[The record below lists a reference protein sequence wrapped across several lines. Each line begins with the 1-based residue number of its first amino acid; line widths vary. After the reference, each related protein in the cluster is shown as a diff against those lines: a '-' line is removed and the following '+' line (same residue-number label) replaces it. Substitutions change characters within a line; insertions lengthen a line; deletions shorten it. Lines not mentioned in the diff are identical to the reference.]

1 MKILIG
7 LPKLENQNRQLEEV
21 LRGEPEVDLVLFPEG
36 YLNEDL
42 KLASTLMRSCGTM
55 LVSGY
60 RKPKDRLVIIG
71 RNGEVVLDRA
81 KYEQHGSVELEGV
94 RMTSLLCDE
103 LVKQGLIGDGHTLDL
118 IFHPIGVGMFSEE
131 QFSEWIGLAKNIAKQ
146 HGAIMIGTSHADGA
160 YRDSE
165 ISIPI
170 AYCIN
175 QNGEEIFV
183 KKNDVRMVI
192 LDTNTG
198 SFHEYALVEGA

>member
-21 LRGEPEVDLVLFPEG
+21 LRGKPEVDLVLFPEG

-42 KLASTLMRSCGTM
+42 ELTCRLMRSYGTM

-60 RKPKDRLVIIG
+60 RNPKDRLVMIG

-103 LVKQGLIGDGHTLDL
+103 LVKQGLIGEGHALDL

-131 QFSEWIGLAKNIAKQ
+131 QFSEWIGLAKNTAKQ
-146 HGAIMIGTSHADGA
+146 HRAMMIGTSHADGA
-160 YRDSE
+160 YRDSGL
-165 ISIPI
+165 SIPI

-183 KKNDVRMVI
+183 KKNDVRTVI

-198 SFHEYALVEGA
+198 SLHEYALVGGA

>member
-1 MKILIG
+1 
-7 LPKLENQNRQLEEV
+7 
-21 LRGEPEVDLVLFPEG
+21 
-36 YLNEDL
+36 
-42 KLASTLMRSCGTM
+42 
-55 LVSGY
+55 
-60 RKPKDRLVIIG
+60 
-71 RNGEVVLDRA
+71 
-81 KYEQHGSVELEGV
+81 
-94 RMTSLLCDE
+94 MTFLLCDE
-103 LVKQGLIGDGHTLDL
+103 LVKHGLIGDGHTLDL

-165 ISIPI
+165 VSIPI

-183 KKNDVRMVI
+183 KKNDVRTVI

-198 SFHEYALVEGA
+198 SLGYF